1 MGKGAT
7 DHNGSAITDDS
18 VIHEGRS
25 PRFRCRECGRTFS
38 RQTFATSYRLRR
50 PELLREVASL
60 LVSCSAHRQIARHLG
75 CSKSTVASMARRLGE
90 HAIDF
95 HRSVVQP
102 ATEPVVFDHFETF
115 VRSQVERLSLGTAV
129 GRDSW
134 FVYGISAAETI
145 RRGRRSARK
154 RAIRRKLVGAPAGA
168 LVRST
173 LEALAP
179 AASPRG
185 RLVLTSD
192 DHPAYKPAV
201 RILRGRGVRVVHRVH
216 RNPDRASPGGRLD
229 AQVRDREMFAVDLL
243 HKLLRHSQSHHRRET
258 IAFGRDA
265 RRVAERAALFCLWRN
280 FIKRVSERRPTMETP
295 AMRAGLT
302 DCAWTWRDVLA
313 RRVFSSA

>member
-1 MGKGAT
+1 MKIHPRPPVEGIRPDRFSPPHCPWPSCPAFRRRG
-7 DHNGSAITDDS
+7 HYRPQRFGSYRRQCD
-18 VIHEGRS
+18 
-25 PRFRCRECGRTFS
+25 PRKKVPRYRCRECGRTFS

-95 HRSVVQP
+95 HRSVVRP

-145 RRGRRSARK
+145 RKGRRSARK
-154 RAIRRKLVGAPAGA
+154 RVIRRKLVEAPAGE

-173 LEALAP
+173 LE
-179 AASPRG
+179 G
-185 RLVLTSD
+185 
-192 DHPAYKPAV
+192 
-201 RILRGRGVRVVHRVH
+201 
-216 RNPDRASPGGRLD
+216 
-229 AQVRDREMFAVDLL
+229 
-243 HKLLRHSQSHHRRET
+243 
-258 IAFGRDA
+258 
-265 RRVAERAALFCLWRN
+265 
-280 FIKRVSERRPTMETP
+280 
-295 AMRAGLT
+295 
-302 DCAWTWRDVLA
+302 LA
-313 RRVFSSA
+313 RRSRRTGVSS